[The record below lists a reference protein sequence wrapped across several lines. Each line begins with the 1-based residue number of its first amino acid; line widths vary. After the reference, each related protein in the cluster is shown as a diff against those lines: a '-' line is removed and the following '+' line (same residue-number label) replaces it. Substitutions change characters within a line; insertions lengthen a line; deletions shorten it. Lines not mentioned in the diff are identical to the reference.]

1 VKHVEVV
8 QAWGRI
14 LQGFRPN
21 LSIEITREC
30 PLRCPGCYAYEDA
43 HLNTG
48 INLRQLADQKGDALV
63 DGVLALVRRYRP
75 LHVSIVGG
83 DPLVRYRELEILV
96 PKLHRMGIF
105 VQVVTSAFRQI
116 PSAWATLR
124 RVKTVVSIDGLQ
136 PEHDARRAPATYERI
151 LKNIAG
157 HRITIHCTI
166 TGQMMKRP
174 GYLGDFLD
182 VWAPREEAQQI
193 WMSIFTPQKGAV
205 APEILTPA
213 ERKQAVADLLRL
225 RQLHPK
231 LEMPEVLINEF
242 LSPPSSPDECIF
254 AQTTHTISAD
264 LKTKIVPCQF
274 GGNPDCSQC
283 GCMASMALAAVG
295 HHKVISHLTA
305 GQIFFKSALIGKAF
319 AKLRTDPTAARRDGV
334 NRSNV
339 GATPGSQLYGD

>member
-1 VKHVEVV
+1 MIAALSRPVLGTPQRGGTVRHAEVV

-14 LQGFRPN
+14 LQGYRPN

-48 INLRQLADQKGDALV
+48 VTLRQLADHKGDALV

-75 LHVSIVGG
+75 MHLSIVGG
-83 DPLVRYRELEILV
+83 DPLVRYRELELLV
-96 PKLHRMGIF
+96 PRLHQMGIF
-105 VQVVTSAFRQI
+105 VQVVTSAFRQL
-116 PSAWATLR
+116 PSAWAALS

-174 GYLGDFLD
+174 GYLSDFLD
-182 VWAPREEAQQI
+182 VWSPREEVAQI
-193 WMSIFTPQKGAV
+193 WMSFFTPQKGAV
-205 APEILTPA
+205 APEILTLA
-213 ERKQAVADLLRL
+213 ERHQAVEDLLRL

-231 LEMPEVLINEF
+231 LDMLEAVIREF
-242 LSPPSSPDECIF
+242 LTPPRSPAECIF
-254 AQTTHTISAD
+254 AQTTHTFSAD
-264 LKTKIVPCQF
+264 LKTRIVPCQF
-274 GGNPDCSQC
+274 GGDPDCSQC
-283 GCMASMALAAVG
+283 GCIASMALAAVG
-295 HHKVISHLTA
+295 HHKVISQLTA
-305 GQIFFKSALIGKAF
+305 GQIFFRSAQLGKAF
-319 AKLRTDPTAARRDGV
+319 AKLRPAPA
-334 NRSNV
+334 
-339 GATPGSQLYGD
+339 